1 MSRRFAW
8 FLVLLQVTLLMVGT
22 QIPDAWRSA
31 AEHSVQAPFPL
42 SSLGHLGIFTGIS
55 LVLSMRPITWPAAR
69 VVLMALGLALLT
81 EGLQFFAVDRHP
93 RLMDVGIDMT
103 GALLGLVCGRRLKIS
118 QVCHSSIEQSERPD
132 WP

>member
-8 FLVLLQVTLLMVGT
+8 FLVLLQVTVLMIGT
-22 QIPDAWRSA
+22 QIPGAWRST

-42 SSLGHLGIFTGIS
+42 SSLAHLVLFTGIA
-55 LVLSMRPITWPAAR
+55 LLLSMRPIVWPPAR
-69 VVLMALGLALLT
+69 VVLMALALALLT

-103 GALLGLVCGRRLKIS
+103 GALLGLICGRLLKIN
-118 QVCHSSIEQSERPD
+118 QA
-132 WP
+132 